1 MMMIENMKLRAK
13 IARLD
18 RKIQQDARREAQALD
33 NAIRE
38 SAREMQALAR
48 ECRMYDKQLKKAMKS
63 LARC

>member
-1 MMMIENMKLRAK
+1 MKIIENMKLRAK

-18 RKIQQDARREAQALD
+18 RKIREYDRREAQALD

-38 SAREMQALAR
+38 SAREMQAIAR

-63 LARC
+63 LAHC

>member
-1 MMMIENMKLRAK
+1 MMIIENMKLRAK

-18 RKIQQDARREAQALD
+18 RKIREYDRREAQALD

-38 SAREMQALAR
+38 SAREMQAIAR

-63 LARC
+63 LAHC

>member
-1 MMMIENMKLRAK
+1 MKIIENMKLRAK

-18 RKIQQDARREAQALD
+18 RKIREYDRREAQALD

-38 SAREMQALAR
+38 SAREMQAIAR